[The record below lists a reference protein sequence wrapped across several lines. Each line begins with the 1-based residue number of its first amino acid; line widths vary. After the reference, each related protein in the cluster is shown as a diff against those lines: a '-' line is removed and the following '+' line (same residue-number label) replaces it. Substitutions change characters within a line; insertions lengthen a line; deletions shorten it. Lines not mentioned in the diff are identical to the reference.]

1 MTAGYLLLLSLTAFH
16 CIHVFISSELVITP
30 LHADPTQTT
39 IPAHPL
45 RVIDDVHQCSAS
57 FFLIFTVRITCRE
70 RRGGTLSAESS
81 LSHDNSSSQSL
92 TLYRLQTEECDLL
105 SRFPVGG
112 SVEDEARSPDQSGS
126 VVRGGEEV

>member
-57 FFLIFTVRITCRE
+57 TSNFSVRITCRE

-105 SRFPVGG
+105 SRLPAGG